1 MREAVFLVVIQCR
14 HSDER
19 GGIFGRKT
27 TKAFASILCWAD
39 VFSPKTGSL
48 LGQNWTLHSLCTYFD
63 SYWTKSSTVCSL
75 CVIFTKLTIANC
87 QNLLCLNN
95 WFINR
100 FFSLLL
106 TVRIVCV
113 FVCLDSVYSSRG
125 SIEGI
130 PSLHF
135 AVYIMAGATPPTF
148 HFNNGGLPRVLDEG
162 ILGPGTPRV
171 LGPGSNVDRHRV
183 LKKNWMFKDIAH
195 VSET

>member
-100 FFSLLL
+100 FFF
-106 TVRIVCV
+106 
-113 FVCLDSVYSSRG
+113 FVIDSANCLCFCLPIDSVYSSRG

-135 AVYIMAGATPPTF
+135 AIYCI
-148 HFNNGGLPRVLDEG
+148 
-162 ILGPGTPRV
+162 
-171 LGPGSNVDRHRV
+171 
-183 LKKNWMFKDIAH
+183 
-195 VSET
+195 